1 MQKLTVNYSLTRRW
15 QKPGSACDRVP
26 LNLISWNTPQHEL
39 VQMAPLPSTLST
51 IYYLLTPR
59 ELLPVRGRQQRHG
72 HAVSPPLRVRPRPRH
87 QQQRVRLR
95 SLRGNVDKYGKYLL
109 RKIFSPIKYLHYIY
123 FENGRSLCW
132 CLLTKWQVVS
142 AAVGLFAVKVM
153 LFAINFGILLSCW
166 S

>member
-1 MQKLTVNYSLTRRW
+1 
-15 QKPGSACDRVP
+15 
-26 LNLISWNTPQHEL
+26 
-39 VQMAPLPSTLST
+39 MALLPSTLSI

-59 ELLPVRGRQQRHG
+59 ELLAVRGRQQRHG

-123 FENGRSLCW
+123 LENDRSLC
-132 CLLTKWQVVS
+132 
-142 AAVGLFAVKVM
+142 
-153 LFAINFGILLSCW
+153 
-166 S
+166 